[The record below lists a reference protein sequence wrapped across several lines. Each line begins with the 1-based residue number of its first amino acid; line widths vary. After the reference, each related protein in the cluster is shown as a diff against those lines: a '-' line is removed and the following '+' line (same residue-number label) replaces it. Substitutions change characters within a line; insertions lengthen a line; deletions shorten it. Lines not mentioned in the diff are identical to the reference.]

1 MDSTKYEDIR
11 ELLEDVRRTISDNR
25 LFLQQLK
32 RDSANSDVTATPD
45 ENANGLI
52 DDFEEL

>member
-1 MDSTKYEDIR
+1 MDSMEYEDIR

-32 RDSANSDVTATPD
+32 RDSASPDITAKPD
-45 ENANGLI
+45 EDANGPI